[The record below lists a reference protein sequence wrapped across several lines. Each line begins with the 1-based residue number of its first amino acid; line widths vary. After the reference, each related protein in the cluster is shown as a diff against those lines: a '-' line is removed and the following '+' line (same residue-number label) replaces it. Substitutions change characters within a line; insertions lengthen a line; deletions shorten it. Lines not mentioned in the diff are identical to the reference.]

1 MLEAIFFGVIQGLTE
16 FLPISSSAHIRIFA
30 EFFGITEDPGARFTA
45 IMQIGTELAVLIY
58 FRKDIAK
65 IISAWVRSSLLRQKL
80 DIDEMGLARM
90 GWLIIIG
97 SLPIA
102 VLGYLG
108 QDAIRTNFR
117 SLWLIAS
124 VLIIFGVLLG
134 LADKFGRSDKTLKD
148 LSIGH
153 GLLYGLAQSLALI
166 PGVSRSGAT
175 IAMGRALGYSREAAL
190 RYSFLL
196 ALPAVFGSGLYE
208 LKGAISQSD
217 GANVFT
223 LGQTLV
229 ATVVAFIIGYL
240 VISWL
245 IRFVTNRSFAP
256 FIGYRIALGAL
267 VLALLSTGVISS
279 SASSKISEPVSSVQ
293 VEPSQN
299 YVVPE
304 DCQSTEVLAA
314 LQKDVRQAQY
324 IDTPWEPAPGTE
336 LADFLDNGGI
346 ACSYGIQSAE
356 VGITVDWVENTK
368 SLYEARTSS
377 WLTEGFEEV
386 DIPGVDEE
394 SAYFLHKDQSPTNE
408 FHIYRLNFLYNGIW
422 IQLSSSFGNTIE
434 DASGWI
440 EAAVNSI

>member
-175 IAMGRALGYSREAAL
+175 IAMGRALGSSREAAL

-217 GANVFT
+217 GAIVFT

-229 ATVVAFIIGYL
+229 ATVVAFVIGYL

-256 FIGYRIALGAL
+256 FIVYRIALGAL

-279 SASSKISEPVSSVQ
+279 
-293 VEPSQN
+293 
-299 YVVPE
+299 
-304 DCQSTEVLAA
+304 
-314 LQKDVRQAQY
+314 
-324 IDTPWEPAPGTE
+324 
-336 LADFLDNGGI
+336 
-346 ACSYGIQSAE
+346 
-356 VGITVDWVENTK
+356 
-368 SLYEARTSS
+368 
-377 WLTEGFEEV
+377 
-386 DIPGVDEE
+386 
-394 SAYFLHKDQSPTNE
+394 
-408 FHIYRLNFLYNGIW
+408 
-422 IQLSSSFGNTIE
+422 
-434 DASGWI
+434 
-440 EAAVNSI
+440 